1 MLRATLPAMEK
12 PTPKM
17 SLIVVGL
24 FAATAMLML
33 PAWKEIVRPNMFPKR
48 FGVVT
53 EGKVYRSGEL
63 TPAALAAVVRENKIK
78 TIVDLGAFIEYP
90 EAEERERQTADAIGA
105 ARYQF
110 ALYGDA
116 TGNANYYLQ
125 ALRIMNDPE
134 KQPVLVHCGAGTHRT
149 GCAVAMY
156 RTIVEGVAPE
166 VALEEATQFAY
177 DPVKHTK
184 FTEMFNTWQPRVAEA
199 LKSGALELAGQEPI
213 PPATPV
219 HSAKKSAMNP

>member
-1 MLRATLPAMEK
+1 MAGL
-12 PTPKM
+12 
-17 SLIVVGL
+17 VVA
-24 FAATAMLML
+24 FAMLMV
-33 PAWKEIVRPNMFPKR
+33 PAWKEIIRPNMFPKR
-48 FGVVT
+48 FAVVT

-63 TPAALAAVVRENKIK
+63 TPAALAEVVRENKIK

-105 ARYQF
+105 VRYQF
-110 ALYGDA
+110 GLYGDA

-134 KQPVLVHCGAGTHRT
+134 QQPVLVHCGAGTHRT
-149 GCAVAMY
+149 GCAIAMY
-156 RTIVEGVAPE
+156 RTIVEGVAPK
-166 VALEEATQFAY
+166 VALEEATHFAY

-199 LKSGALELAGQEPI
+199 MKSGVLELAGQERVPA
-213 PPATPV
+213 ATPV
-219 HSAKKSAMNP
+219 HSAKKSAMKP